1 MTRLKIVSAAALLSA
16 AIATP
21 VMAQEAI
28 PGPGSRYGLEPQPGP
43 TYYQNYDEP
52 YGDGPV
58 ITTPRYYRGDGFF
71 YGYRDHSR
79 VGGRSSSLTPPAN

>member
-1 MTRLKIVSAAALLSA
+1 MTRLRIVSAAVLLSA
-16 AIATP
+16 AIAAP

-43 TYYQNYDEP
+43 TYYQNYDQS
-52 YGDGPV
+52 YDDGPV
-58 ITTPRYYRGDGFF
+58 IVAPRYYRDNGFF

-79 VGGRSSSLTPPAN
+79 VGGRSPNLNPPS